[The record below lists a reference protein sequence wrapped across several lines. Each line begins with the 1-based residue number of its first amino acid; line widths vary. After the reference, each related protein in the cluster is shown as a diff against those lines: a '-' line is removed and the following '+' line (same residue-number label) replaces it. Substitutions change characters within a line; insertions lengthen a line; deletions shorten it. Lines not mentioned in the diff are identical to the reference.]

1 MEQHFGI
8 TARILRSSIRDR
20 HYRAGQ
26 IRVPY
31 RKLCRYARGH
41 GINAR
46 VVRQGV
52 RVQHLCEQPE
62 EWEDAAVRLC

>member
-1 MEQHFGI
+1 METHLGI
-8 TARILRSSIRDR
+8 TARILCSSIRGR

-31 RKLCRYARGH
+31 RELFRYARGH

-46 VVRQGV
+46 VLRQGV

-62 EWEDAAVRLC
+62 EWEVAAVRLC